1 MAFDFS
7 SLKKQRG
14 SLDTLMKEVE
24 KIAQPQSTE
33 AQKDDRFWSLEVDK
47 AGNGYAVI
55 RFLPPAKGE
64 DLPWVRV
71 WNHGFQG
78 PTGKWYIENSLTTL
92 GKTDPVSELNTEL
105 WNSGTEA
112 NKEIA
117 RKQKRRLTYYANI
130 YVVKDPAHPENEGKV
145 MLYKFG
151 KKIFDKIKDVM
162 QPQFEDEA
170 PINPFDFWKGANFK
184 LKARNVEG
192 YRNYDKSEFEGS
204 SVLSDEDDELENIW
218 NKQHS
223 LNEFLDPKHFKSYEE
238 LKAKL
243 EQVLN
248 ASSASTARA
257 DKIELGETGTRSAFK
272 PKEDAPWD
280 EASAPKAER
289 AKPKAVDLDDDSES
303 LSYFAK
309 LANDD

>member
-1 MAFDFS
+1 MALDFS
-7 SLKKQRG
+7 ALKKQRG
-14 SLDTLMKEVE
+14 SFDSLMKEVE
-24 KIAQPQSTE
+24 KIVQPQTQE

-55 RFLPPAKGE
+55 RFLPPTKGE
-64 DLPWVRV
+64 DLPWVRI

-92 GKTDPVSELNTEL
+92 GKPDPVSELNTEL

-112 NKEIA
+112 NKEVA
-117 RKQKRRLTYYANI
+117 RKQKRRLTYYANVYI
-130 YVVKDPAHPENEGKV
+130 VKDPAHPENEGKV

-162 QPQFEDEA
+162 QPQFEDEE

-184 LKARNVEG
+184 LKARQVDG
-192 YRNYDKSEFEGS
+192 YRNYDKSEFDS
-204 SVLSDEDDELENIW
+204 SSALSDDDEALEKIW

-223 LNEFLDPKHFKSYEE
+223 LQEFLDPKNFKSYED

-243 EQVLN
+243 SMVL
-248 ASSASTARA
+248 STTAPSTERVDRVDLEEDTPRQA
-257 DKIELGETGTRSAFK
+257 AKVQPK
-272 PKEDAPWD
+272 PAK
-280 EASAPKAER
+280 KAE
-289 AKPKAVDLDDDSES
+289 VDLDDDDES
-303 LSYFAK
+303 ISYFAK